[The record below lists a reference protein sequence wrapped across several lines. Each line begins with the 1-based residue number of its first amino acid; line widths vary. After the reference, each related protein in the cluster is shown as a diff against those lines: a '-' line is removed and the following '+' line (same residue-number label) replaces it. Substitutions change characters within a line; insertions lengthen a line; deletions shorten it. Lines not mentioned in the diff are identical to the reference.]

1 MWFALSIFYF
11 FVAKLNKHILTIDN
25 GISPFLKLW
34 EGQGHDLVNWELW
47 KSSELTRNQT
57 EAKYISN
64 GFYDLVCTNFRDI
77 PNAP

>member
-1 MWFALSIFYF
+1 MT
-11 FVAKLNKHILTIDN
+11 KILTIDK

-34 EGQGHDLVNWELW
+34 EGQSHDLVNWELW

-57 EAKYISN
+57 EAEYQTVFMTRK
-64 GFYDLVCTNFRDI
+64 LVCTNFRDI